1 MWAPDRKLSHCSNVS
16 VHSIDLVKKSSPESF
31 GRTRTFLTMSRITS
45 VSSRR
50 PPSSSALAVSLLCCC
65 LSGTVFQNQAHAFT
79 IPPPESFAALQH
91 ALTSTD
97 PSAAHHALL
106 PTSTTTLVANAFP
119 ADVLSAYKNQL
130 AAHPLPTKMMTGAT
144 VALVGDALA
153 QSRDKDVPYDRR
165 RAASFMTFDACYRW
179 LQHETYP
186 TLVANL
192 QGQYL
197 GGLVGAIPPL
207 SQAAKA
213 LGEASGTDPTF
224 LYSTM
229 EQTLSSQLGIVPFI
243 YYPVFYTITGIL
255 QQLTVEQTIER
266 ARETFIPLMKRNLL
280 FWIPVQY
287 LQFGFVEENLQIPF
301 ITVCGLIWTI
311 ILSVMAG
318 AAQKNTHATEDS
330 REAAE
335 HYCVTGTEPGCE
347 IDPDDL
353 FPHVLEEVIDMDAET
368 RLELEGKLT
377 SEAETQRLN
386 ENGGREK
393 KAEAEGEAEEELVGL

>member
-1 MWAPDRKLSHCSNVS
+1 
-16 VHSIDLVKKSSPESF
+16 
-31 GRTRTFLTMSRITS
+31 
-45 VSSRR
+45 
-50 PPSSSALAVSLLCCC
+50 
-65 LSGTVFQNQAHAFT
+65 
-79 IPPPESFAALQH
+79 
-91 ALTSTD
+91 
-97 PSAAHHALL
+97 
-106 PTSTTTLVANAFP
+106 
-119 ADVLSAYKNQL
+119 
-130 AAHPLPTKMMTGAT
+130 MTGAT
-144 VALVGDALA
+144 VALMGDALA
-153 QSRDKDVPYDRR
+153 QSRDEDVPYDRR

-197 GGLVGAIPPL
+197 GGLIGAIPPL

-224 LYSTM
+224 FYSTM

-280 FWIPVQY
+280 FWIPVQF

-301 ITVCGLIWTI
+301 ITMCGLIWTI

-318 AAQKNTHATEDS
+318 AAQKNTHATEES

-353 FPHVLEEVIDMDAET
+353 FPHVMEDVIDMDAET

-386 ENGGREK
+386 KNVGREK
-393 KAEAEGEAEEELVGL
+393 KVEAEEEAEEELVGL

>member
-1 MWAPDRKLSHCSNVS
+1 
-16 VHSIDLVKKSSPESF
+16 
-31 GRTRTFLTMSRITS
+31 
-45 VSSRR
+45 
-50 PPSSSALAVSLLCCC
+50 
-65 LSGTVFQNQAHAFT
+65 
-79 IPPPESFAALQH
+79 
-91 ALTSTD
+91 
-97 PSAAHHALL
+97 
-106 PTSTTTLVANAFP
+106 
-119 ADVLSAYKNQL
+119 
-130 AAHPLPTKMMTGAT
+130 
-144 VALVGDALA
+144 
-153 QSRDKDVPYDRR
+153 
-165 RAASFMTFDACYRW
+165 MTFDACYRW

-197 GGLVGAIPPL
+197 GGLIGAIPPL

-224 LYSTM
+224 FYSTM

-280 FWIPVQY
+280 FWIPVQF

-301 ITVCGLIWTI
+301 ITMCGLIWTI

-318 AAQKNTHATEDS
+318 AAQKNTHATEES

-353 FPHVLEEVIDMDAET
+353 FPHVMEDVIDMDAET

-386 ENGGREK
+386 KNVGREK
-393 KAEAEGEAEEELVGL
+393 KVEAEEEAEEELVGL

>member
-1 MWAPDRKLSHCSNVS
+1 MLFRSVTIRSIYLLLQCILHPSSTSRKQV
-16 VHSIDLVKKSSPESF
+16 
-31 GRTRTFLTMSRITS
+31 LTMSRITS

-50 PPSSSALAVSLLCCC
+50 PPSSSALAASLLCCC
-65 LSGTVFQNQAHAFT
+65 LSGTALFQNQAHAFT
-79 IPPPESFAALQH
+79 IPSPESFAALQH

-97 PSAAHHALL
+97 PSAAQHALL
-106 PTSTTTLVANAFP
+106 PTSTTTLVANAAFP

-144 VALVGDALA
+144 VALMGDALA
-153 QSRDKDVPYDRR
+153 QSRDKDFPYDRR

-197 GGLVGAIPPL
+197 GGLIGAIPPL

-224 LYSTM
+224 FYSTM

-280 FWIPVQY
+280 FWIPVQF

-301 ITVCGLIWTI
+301 ITVSANNRGL
-311 ILSVMAG
+311 
-318 AAQKNTHATEDS
+318 
-330 REAAE
+330 
-335 HYCVTGTEPGCE
+335 
-347 IDPDDL
+347 
-353 FPHVLEEVIDMDAET
+353 
-368 RLELEGKLT
+368 
-377 SEAETQRLN
+377 
-386 ENGGREK
+386 
-393 KAEAEGEAEEELVGL
+393 